1 MPVVDHAAAGQVQSR
16 AADVIGIAGAGD
28 QARAGDET
36 RAFIA
41 GDLTLPEPKPGL
53 LGIVERLGGAVV
65 ESTGSGRV
73 WLRHD
78 GDTPYL
84 EQNMNNYKF

>member
-65 ESTGSGRV
+65 ESTEAEGCGCAMMGTLPI
-73 WLRHD
+73 WNK
-78 GDTPYL
+78 T
-84 EQNMNNYKF
+84 